1 MIQIKP
7 ILLGLQQKEG
17 TQILI
22 RPIISSTQSL
32 ACNTYYEVCS
42 DDNEVLATGN
52 IAINEEQ
59 YKQWA
64 DDNTFIENI
73 VLENLKLNRYE

>member
-22 RPIISSTQSL
+22 RPIISSTQ
-32 ACNTYYEVCS
+32 AIECTTYYEVYS
-42 DDNEVLATGN
+42 EDNEVLATGN
-52 IAINEEQ
+52 IAINDEQ

-73 VLENLKLNRYE
+73 VLETLKLNRYE

>member
-7 ILLGLQQKEG
+7 ILTGIPSKEA
-17 TQILI
+17 TKILI
-22 RPIISSTQSL
+22 RPIINSTQSL
-32 ACNTYYEVCS
+32 DCNTYYEVCS
-42 DDNEVLATGN
+42 EDNEILATGN

-73 VLENLKLNRYE
+73 VLETLKLNRYE

>member
-22 RPIISSTQSL
+22 RPIISSTQAL
-32 ACNTYYEVCS
+32 ECTTYYEVYS
-42 DDNEVLATGN
+42 DDNEVLASGN
-52 IAINEEQ
+52 VAINEEQ
-59 YKQWA
+59 YKEWA

-73 VLENLKLNRYE
+73 VLETLKLNRYE

>member
-22 RPIISSTQSL
+22 RPIISSTQAL
-32 ACNTYYEVCS
+32 DCNTYYEVFS
-42 DDNEVLATGN
+42 EDNELLATGN

-59 YKQWA
+59 YKEWA

-73 VLENLKLNRYE
+73 VLETLKLNRYE

>member
-22 RPIISSTQSL
+22 RPIINSTQSL
-32 ACNTYYEVCS
+32 DCTTYYEVYS
-42 DDNEVLATGN
+42 DDNEVLASGN
-52 IAINEEQ
+52 VAINEEQ
-59 YKQWA
+59 YKQWE

-73 VLENLKLNRYE
+73 VLETLKLNRYE

>member
-32 ACNTYYEVCS
+32 DCNTYYEVYS
-42 DDNEVLATGN
+42 DDNELLATGN

-64 DDNTFIENI
+64 DDNSFIENI
-73 VLENLKLNRYE
+73 VLETLKLNRYE